1 MKTNHKLKDVSK
13 SDNTFDIGNK
23 TQWIGLHEQTE
34 AGDRKR
40 AAFVLNHVFADP
52 DEDWV
57 LDSLMMLCEAFKLAA
72 AGSAVEVED
81 LADHFQREIF
91 KHTRT
96 CDRAEQ
102 GYMSM
107 LRTGTRDYHHER
119 KEPSMDQTLQH
130 VADYLAREPER
141 RAELR
146 DALKAEEEAKKA
158 KA

>member
-13 SDNTFDIGNK
+13 SDNTSDIGNK

-40 AAFVLNHVFADP
+40 AAFVLAHVVANP

-72 AGSAVEVED
+72 AASAIAVED

-91 KHTRT
+91 KHTHT
-96 CDRAEQ
+96 CDRAEH

-107 LRTGTRDYHHER
+107 LRSGTRDYHHER
-119 KEPSMDQTLQH
+119 EEPSMDRVLQFI
-130 VADYLAREPER
+130 ADYLAKEPER
-141 RAELR
+141 RSSLRVELE
-146 DALKAEEEAKKA
+146 AEEEAKKA
-158 KA
+158 RA